1 MKVKVL
7 NELQKIIPVLTLH
20 NLNLEISCTI
30 VQKNLLFTLFIL
42 KNHISYQYTLLSAI
56 SGVDYL
62 TSLYRFGV
70 IYELLSL
77 TFNTRLR
84 LKTFLSANTL
94 ISSSIEVYVNAN
106 WWEREVWDMYGII
119 FTKHPDLR
127 RILTDYGFEG
137 HPMRKDFPLQG
148 YLELHYNEN
157 KKNLVIEVIELSQ
170 DFRSFMF
177 ETPW

>member
-7 NELQKIIPVLTLH
+7 NELQKIIPVLTLQ

-70 IYELLSL
+70 VYELLSL

-84 LKTFLSANTL
+84 LKTFLSTNTL

-106 WWEREVWDMYGII
+106 WWEREYVWNY
-119 FTKHPDLR
+119 F
-127 RILTDYGFEG
+127 
-137 HPMRKDFPLQG
+137 
-148 YLELHYNEN
+148 
-157 KKNLVIEVIELSQ
+157 
-170 DFRSFMF
+170 
-177 ETPW
+177 